1 VSRSSKAIKGKRKVA
16 TKKARPA
23 IKRRAV
29 PERMRSERL
38 VEEVTHGAGNYGTN
52 GSRDDAGPQA
62 GEAVALATNAAPKMN
77 DQSGRS
83 DPPQRPDGTARA
95 TAIYPQATATALAA
109 LQAWFLLPLRN
120 LQSWQE
126 AWFRLLPR

>member
-1 VSRSSKAIKGKRKVA
+1 MSRSSKAKGKRKVV
-16 TKKARPA
+16 TKKARPP

-29 PERMRSERL
+29 PERMRSERRA
-38 VEEVTHGAGNYGTN
+38 EEVTHGAGNYGIG
-52 GSRDDAGPQA
+52 GSRDSAGAQA
-62 GEAVALATNAAPKMN
+62 GEAVALATNAAASKMT
-77 DQSGRS
+77 DQSRS
-83 DPPQRPDGTARA
+83 DPLAGPDTVARTPA
-95 TAIYPQATATALAA
+95 FYPQATATALAA

>member
-1 VSRSSKAIKGKRKVA
+1 M
-16 TKKARPA
+16 
-23 IKRRAV
+23 
-29 PERMRSERL
+29 PERMRSERR
-38 VEEVTHGAGNYGTN
+38 VDEVTHGAGNYGTN
-52 GSRDDAGPQA
+52 GSRDNAGPQA
-62 GEAVALATNAAPKMN
+62 GEAVALAPNAAPKMN

-83 DPPQRPDGTARA
+83 DLPQRPDTVARA
-95 TAIYPQATATALAA
+95 TAIYPQATVTVLAT

>member
-1 VSRSSKAIKGKRKVA
+1 MSRSSRAIKGKQKVA
-16 TKKARPA
+16 AKKARPA
-23 IKRRAV
+23 VIRRTV
-29 PERMRSERL
+29 PERVRSERR
-38 VEEVTHGAGNYGTN
+38 VEEVTRGAGNSGTN
-52 GSRDDAGPQA
+52 GSRDNAGKS
-62 GEAVALATNAAPKMN
+62 VALATNAAPKMN

-83 DPPQRPDGTARA
+83 LPFSAPIPVLRA
-95 TAIYPQATATALAA
+95 TAIYPQATVTVLAT

>member
-1 VSRSSKAIKGKRKVA
+1 MNRSSRAVKGKRKVV
-16 TKKARPA
+16 TKKARV
-23 IKRRAV
+23 KRRAV
-29 PERMRSERL
+29 PERMRSKRS
-38 VEEVTHGAGNYGTN
+38 VEEVTHGAGYYGTS
-52 GSRDDAGPQA
+52 GSCDNAGSQA

-83 DPPQRPDGTARA
+83 DPPHRPDTVAGT
-95 TAIYPQATATALAA
+95 TPIYPQATATALAA

-120 LQSWQE
+120 LQSWQN